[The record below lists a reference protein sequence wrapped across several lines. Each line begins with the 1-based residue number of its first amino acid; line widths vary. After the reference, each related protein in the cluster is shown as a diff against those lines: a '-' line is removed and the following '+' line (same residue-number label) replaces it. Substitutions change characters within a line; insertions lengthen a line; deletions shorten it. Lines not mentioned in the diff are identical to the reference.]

1 MKTETKT
8 NKSVRLLSL
17 LTMIVVLIS
26 GLGMISKVNAAGKP
40 SASQININSAVHGS
54 TRYYVVGD
62 KLQVSGKIH
71 NVTAGS
77 IKLAVEIR
85 VSQYGPAIKRF
96 EDELSYVKGPD
107 VDVSEFTVNQLLS
120 KYSLPEG
127 AYVCAIIV
135 ANKPVGASSYNY
147 DFKYINF
154 TVIATNTNEYRFVAR
169 LAEQFVMT
177 KGWTCY
183 NTIQLKA
190 RNRRASVIAKEA
202 VDSYLTRYPNCS
214 PETFVRKLYR
224 GILGREPDAEGFN
237 YWVSAIKAGMP
248 KSDVAKW
255 WTSVQNV
262 ELIEHLRR
270 YSLWNH

>member
-8 NKSVRLLSL
+8 NMSVRLLSL
-17 LTMIVVLIS
+17 LTMIVVLVS

-40 SASQININSAVHGS
+40 SASQININSAAHGS
-54 TRYYVVGD
+54 NRYYLVGD

-77 IKLAVEIR
+77 IKLRVEIR
-85 VSQYGPAIKRF
+85 VSKYGSAIKSF
-96 EDELSYVKGPD
+96 EDEQSYVNGPD

-120 KYSLPEG
+120 KYSLGEG
-127 AYVCAIIV
+127 AYVCAITV

-147 DFKYINF
+147 DFKYIDF
-154 TVIATNTNEYRFVAR
+154 TVITTNTNEYRFVAR

-202 VDSYLTRYPNCS
+202 IDSYISRYPNS
-214 PETFVRKLYR
+214 SSDTFIRKLYK
-224 GILGREPDAEGFN
+224 GPFSTN
-237 YWVSAIKAGMP
+237 
-248 KSDVAKW
+248 
-255 WTSVQNV
+255 
-262 ELIEHLRR
+262 RR
-270 YSLWNH
+270 LCKNQQG